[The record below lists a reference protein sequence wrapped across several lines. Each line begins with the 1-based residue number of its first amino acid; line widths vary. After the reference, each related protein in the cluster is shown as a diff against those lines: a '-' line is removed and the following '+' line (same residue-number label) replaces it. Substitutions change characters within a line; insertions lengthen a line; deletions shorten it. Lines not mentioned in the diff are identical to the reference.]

1 MVNRCVNAANL
12 RPPLGSPER
21 GAVTAQRAVTEG
33 LRPALVRCN
42 NVASQP
48 TQPTVG
54 AGLHALPASVDGQP
68 RLDRTK
74 WCAGCAREI

>member
-12 RPPLGSPER
+12 CPPLGSPER

-33 LRPALVRCN
+33 LRPASVRCN

-54 AGLHALPASVDGQP
+54 AGFHARPASVYGQP
-68 RLDRTK
+68 WTPV
-74 WCAGCAREI
+74 